1 MISYIYPFR
10 NRDLKR
16 IKRSLDSLVLQ
27 DDTDFEVIFVDTGS
41 NFDLATQVK
50 ALVTSYTFVRYIYTY
65 TEGTPWN
72 KSNAL
77 NIGIKQATT
86 PYIITAD
93 IDMIFHSRFNN
104 LAKSLAQPKQAT
116 FFKVAYLSENET
128 YTTPHFKPESYSNH
142 RGTGI
147 CLYPKTEAETLRGF
161 DEFYHCWG
169 GEDEDFVTR
178 LELNGCKVSFHE
190 ELDLIFH
197 QYHTP
202 YKAQDD
208 QVLTQDLK
216 YQFVRYY
223 NDAKRKHTL
232 KTQQTVVNTS
242 GDWGGRVSEATYKAL
257 RNIPITRTLTSFRP
271 EIDFFLNYEL
281 AALPSG
287 NYGFKFTPLAEPS
300 RKISL
305 KYILYRI
312 VRLKFKDEKIRRNY
326 TLKAMNDC
334 ILKTIIYRDIP
345 YHYQVNTNAQHLELR
360 IHKA

>member
-27 DDTDFEVIFVDTGS
+27 DDTDFEVIFVNYGS
-41 NFDLATQVK
+41 TQELSLQVQE
-50 ALVTSYTFVRYIYTY
+50 LVEAYPFVSYIYTY

-72 KSNAL
+72 RSKAL
-77 NIGIKQATT
+77 NVGIKQVRTQYVLT
-86 PYIITAD
+86 VD
-93 IDMIFHSRFNN
+93 IDMIFDSHFNA

-116 FFKVAYLSENET
+116 FFKVGYLSKNET
-128 YTTPHFKPESYSNH
+128 YANDYFKPESYSNH
-142 RGTGI
+142 RAKGI
-147 CLYPKTEAETLRGF
+147 CLYPLAAITALRGF
-161 DEFYHCWG
+161 DEFYNCWG

-178 LELNGCKVSFHE
+178 LELNDCKVSFHE
-190 ELDLIFH
+190 EDDLIFH

-242 GDWGGRVSEATYKAL
+242 GDWGVRVSEATYKAL

-281 AALPSG
+281 ATLPSG
-287 NYGFKFTPLAEPS
+287 NYGFKFAALAEPS

-345 YHYQVNTNAQHLELR
+345 YHYQVNTNAQYLELR